1 MNKLLMITI
10 IKNYKMTV
18 LKDNIFNV
26 MNYDTYHIEIDF
38 NKPKESN

>member
-18 LKDNIFNV
+18 YNIFNV